1 MENEEKV
8 VLEANSKKG
17 DRDWYG
23 DFNYDENPLSHY
35 SNCKMCAVT
44 RYGDNNG
51 HGYGIAKIKVKTTID
66 FIKMMGWEKDLIY
79 RVKE

>member
-23 DFNYDENPLSHY
+23 DFNYYENPLSHY

-44 RYGDNNG
+44 KYSDDSG
-51 HGYGIAKIKVKTTID
+51 HGYGIAKIRVKTTID
-66 FIKMMGWEKDLIY
+66 FIKMVGWEKDLIY